1 MTIASIFRR
10 FLERPNATRRSP
22 AGFPNHRHKVFCV
35 GCNKTGTT
43 SLGAA
48 LESLGYRLGDQH
60 AAERLIEDWARRDFS
75 RLLTYCESAD
85 AFQDVPFSLANT
97 YAALDEAFPNSK
109 FILTVRDSAGEWFD
123 SLTRFHTKLIGVG
136 RLPTAADLQEF
147 AYLEPGWLWMAHKL
161 IFCVDESTLYQR
173 ELYERHYEAH
183 NRAVKEYF
191 CNRPRDLLI
200 LNLGQPDALES
211 LCRFLERS
219 PVGLAMP
226 HLNRSV

>member
-1 MTIASIFRR
+1 
-10 FLERPNATRRSP
+10 
-22 AGFPNHRHKVFCV
+22 
-35 GCNKTGTT
+35 
-43 SLGAA
+43 
-48 LESLGYRLGDQH
+48 
-60 AAERLIEDWARRDFS
+60 
-75 RLLTYCESAD
+75 
-85 AFQDVPFSLANT
+85 
-97 YAALDEAFPNSK
+97 
-109 FILTVRDSAGEWFD
+109 
-123 SLTRFHTKLIGVG
+123 
-136 RLPTAADLQEF
+136 
-147 AYLEPGWLWMAHKL
+147 MAHKL

-200 LNLGQPDALES
+200 LNLGQPEALES